1 MADFAI
7 TPRVPPSTN
16 QEQNLSPTSP
26 ATAQLT
32 PIEGTIDSS
41 GLSMF
46 RRLLMKGA
54 TALGIE
60 ITSPPATN
68 TQTTD
73 PNLEE
78 RTLSL
83 TEKILRSVRESRVA
97 RHLVAIGE
105 SIVDMA
111 YGAWERVTGSGT
123 HARSERSGSYDAPSR
138 QSDPDTSPLRV
149 DVLPTHPS
157 IDLKKSLDDEGSI
170 KEREV
175 ISVAL
180 HQVAEAVR
188 RKDEE
193 KKETAHSEE
202 RARQER
208 TQHARNIIEAI
219 DARGGTIANNPKVQ
233 AILNSLGTPYDSIQQ
248 AIAQVEALQREE
260 EELKPN

>member
-1 MADFAI
+1 M
-7 TPRVPPSTN
+7 R
-16 QEQNLSPTSP
+16 
-26 ATAQLT
+26 
-32 PIEGTIDSS
+32 
-41 GLSMF
+41 
-46 RRLLMKGA
+46 GA

-60 ITSPPATN
+60 TIHSQATSTHP
-68 TQTTD
+68 TD
-73 PNLEE
+73 PQLEE
-78 RTLSL
+78 RARSL
-83 TEKILRSVRESRVA
+83 TEKILQSIRESRIT
-97 RHLVAIGE
+97 RHLISMGE
-105 SIVDMA
+105 SIVDIA

-138 QSDPDTSPLRV
+138 QSEPDTSPSRV
-149 DVLPTHPS
+149 DVAHTHTS

-193 KKETAHSEE
+193 AEKTACSEE

-260 EELKPN
+260 EDLKPN

>member
-1 MADFAI
+1 MTDFAI
-7 TPRVPPSTN
+7 TPRVPSSAD
-16 QEQNLSPTSP
+16 QAQNLTPASPTTP
-26 ATAQLT
+26 QLT

-46 RRLLMKGA
+46 RRLLMRGA

-60 ITSPPATN
+60 MISPQANN

-73 PNLEE
+73 PKLEE

-83 TEKILRSVRESRVA
+83 TEKILRSVRESRIA

-123 HARSERSGSYDAPSR
+123 QARSERSGNSYVTSR
-138 QSDPDTSPLRV
+138 QSDPDTNTSRV
-149 DVLPTHPS
+149 DALPIHLAV
-157 IDLKKSLDDEGSI
+157 DAKKLLDDEGPI
-170 KEREV
+170 KEGEV

-180 HQVAEAVR
+180 HQVAEAAR

-193 KKETAHSEE
+193 EKETAHSEE

-260 EELKPN
+260 EDLKPN

>member
-1 MADFAI
+1 MTDFAI
-7 TPRVPPSTN
+7 TPRVPSSAE
-16 QEQNLSPTSP
+16 QAQNLTPASPITP
-26 ATAQLT
+26 QLT

-60 ITSPPATN
+60 MTSTQAAN

-73 PNLEE
+73 PKLED

-83 TEKILRSVRESRVA
+83 TEKILRSIRESRIT
-97 RHLVAIGE
+97 RHLISMGE

-111 YGAWERVTGSGT
+111 YGAWERVTGTGT
-123 HARSERSGSYDAPSR
+123 HARSERSGSYDTTSR
-138 QSDPDTSPLRV
+138 QSAPDTSPLRV
-149 DVLPTHPS
+149 DAPPS
-157 IDLKKSLDDEGSI
+157 PLAVDAKKSLDDEGPI
-170 KEREV
+170 KEGEV
-175 ISVAL
+175 ISIAL

-193 KKETAHSEE
+193 KEKTAHSEE
-202 RARQER
+202 RERQER
-208 TQHARNIIEAI
+208 TLHARNIIEAI

-233 AILNSLGTPYDSIQQ
+233 AILNSLGTPYDSLQQ

-260 EELKPN
+260 EELQPN